1 MERSKQL
8 NNRTYK
14 FSNEYDNRA
23 LPSVASLSC
32 SASLYASSPPR
43 GLWREKVASAIE
55 KNDNERGKV
64 LTKHATE
71 AVCVLYRESSLL
83 TLPLAAEWVN
93 FPDASLT
100 ISRRVDEKHHM
111 SLSSRRSLGAPPW
124 RQAVVALYR
133 PSYMS
138 TSFTS
143 RVVERNLN
151 NLHVYNSISSLT
163 LPSPALQHSV
173 HIMSVPG
180 SSLLCE
186 RGHSLTAS
194 SCQLQKCSL
203 NTSFRSCWNHCTTKI
218 YQS

>member
-14 FSNEYDNRA
+14 FSNESDNRA

-111 SLSSRRSLGAPPW
+111 SLSSRRGLGAPPS

-143 RVVERNLN
+143 SVLWAQSREIWTFMCITQCHRFLFHPLRCNTQSTSCPCLDHLSFVWKRTFSDSVLMPATEM
-151 NLHVYNSISSLT
+151 
-163 LPSPALQHSV
+163 LP
-173 HIMSVPG
+173 
-180 SSLLCE
+180 
-186 RGHSLTAS
+186 
-194 SCQLQKCSL
+194 
-203 NTSFRSCWNHCTTKI
+203 
-218 YQS
+218 